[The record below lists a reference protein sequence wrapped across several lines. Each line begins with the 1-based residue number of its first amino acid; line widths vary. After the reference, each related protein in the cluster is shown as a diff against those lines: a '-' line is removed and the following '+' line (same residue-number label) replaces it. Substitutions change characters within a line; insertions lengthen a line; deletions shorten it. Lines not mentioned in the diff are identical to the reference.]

1 MPARD
6 PSVSR
11 RTERAVRARLLGLTA
26 VALLALGPVACGSG
40 RSGQGAKPQAPAAG
54 RSAATT
60 TETPTVLPGTDRPQ
74 VTIGDKNFTEQFVL
88 GQLYLQALE
97 AEGFSVVL
105 NRNIGPTDVTIR
117 ALANGT
123 LSMYPEYLDTFNT
136 AIAGDSRSFPTS
148 RAAYR
153 VAQRYALS
161 HGLALLH
168 PSPYSYTDAIGV
180 RLDYARANGLRT
192 IGDLQRVAPALTLG
206 APPQFQ
212 DPTGL
217 PALEQAYGFVPAAFK
232 ALGIGAQYQALDQG
246 SVQAADVNTTD
257 GQLSSGG
264 YRLLADPKRV
274 FGWGE
279 ETPVV
284 SAKVLADEGPAF
296 ASTINQVSALL
307 STTVMRRLNAA
318 VDLSHQDPAVVAKA
332 FLLAHGL
339 AAATGS

>member
-1 MPARD
+1 MSAR
-6 PSVSR
+6 
-11 RTERAVRARLLGLTA
+11 
-26 VALLALGPVACGSG
+26 LLALGALTLLALGQAACGSAQ
-40 RSGQGAKPQAPAAG
+40 SGPSRHRAATAG
-54 RSAATT
+54 KSAATT
-60 TETPTVLPGTDRPQ
+60 TTTATTPTLPGTGRPQ

-88 GQLYLQALE
+88 GQLYLQALK
-97 AEGFSVVL
+97 AEGFAVVL
-105 NRNIGPTDVTIR
+105 DRNIGPTDVTVR

-136 AIAGDSRSFPTS
+136 VIAGDSRSFQTP

-153 VAQRYALS
+153 AAQRFALS
-161 HGLALLH
+161 RGLALLH
-168 PSPYSYTDAIGV
+168 PTPYSYTSAIGV
-180 RLDYARANGLRT
+180 TVAYAHANGLRT
-192 IGDLQRVAPALTLG
+192 IADLRRVAPALTLG

-212 DPTGL
+212 DPAGL

-232 ALGIGAQYQALDQG
+232 ALGIGAQYEALDMG

-257 GQLSSGG
+257 GQLSGGG
-264 YRLLADPKRV
+264 YLLLTDPQRV

-296 ASTINQVSALL
+296 AARIDAVSALL
-307 STTVMRRLNAA
+307 TTTVMRGLNAA
-318 VDLSHQDPAVVAKA
+318 VDVSHQDPAAVAKA
-332 FLLAHGL
+332 FLQAHGL